1 LVQPYCVRWGTQL
14 SLKRDTARQFL
25 TDIYCGQTAGW
36 IKIPLGTKVG
46 LSQGHT
52 VLDGEP
58 APPQKKGHSPKISA
72 HVYCSQWSPILS
84 ICLFVYE
91 ISLEPLNG
99 LRQIRTEDVFRP
111 SSDNFEGQGQGQQG
125 QKTAFSTSL

>member
-1 LVQPYCVRWGTQL
+1 M
-14 SLKRDTARQFL
+14 K
-25 TDIYCGQTAGW
+25 AG
-36 IKIPLGTKVG
+36 LGP
-46 LSQGHT
+46 GHA

-58 APPQKKGHSPKISA
+58 APPQKRGTAPKFRPTSIA
-72 HVYCSQWSPILS
+72 ANGRQSQLLLS

-111 SSDNFEGQGQGQQG
+111 SSDNFEGQGQGHQG